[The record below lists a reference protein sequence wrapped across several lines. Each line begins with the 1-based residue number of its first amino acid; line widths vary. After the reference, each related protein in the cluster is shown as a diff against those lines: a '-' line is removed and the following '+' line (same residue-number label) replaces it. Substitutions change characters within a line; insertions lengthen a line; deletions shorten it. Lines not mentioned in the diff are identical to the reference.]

1 MIKIK
6 LRTANAIEKPNKI
19 YNRIEKWKD
28 RNQKQKAM
36 YKLPLEKRFY
46 YTFIINPP

>member
-28 RNQKQKAM
+28 RNQKQKAI
-36 YKLPLEKRFY
+36 YKLPLETAFILYFY
-46 YTFIINPP
+46 Y